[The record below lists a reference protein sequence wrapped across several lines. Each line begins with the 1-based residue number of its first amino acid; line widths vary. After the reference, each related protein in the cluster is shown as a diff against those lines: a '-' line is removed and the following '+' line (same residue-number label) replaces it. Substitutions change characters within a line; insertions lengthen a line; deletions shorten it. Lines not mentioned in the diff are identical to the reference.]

1 MDPPSQAWL
10 TTTQSKKTLQRF
22 IDEGDMNFD
31 EAAESAVKK
40 LKFPLNRVMRTTCKP
55 VFIKICSEDYGSG
68 FFRYN
73 MVCIY

>member
-22 IDEGDMNFD
+22 IDEGDMNLD

-55 VFIKICSEDYGSG
+55 ICSQDYGSD

-73 MVCIY
+73 IVCIY